1 MRDVLVN
8 DFLRVLCCY
17 KAKKRFINL
26 PRIVTRHIADHNN
39 IIDGRHVPG
48 HCLYMLL

>member
-1 MRDVLVN
+1 MIVN
-8 DFLRVLCCY
+8 DFLRVLSGC

-26 PRIVTRHIADHNN
+26 PRIVTRHDADHNN

-48 HCLYMLL
+48 HCLCMLL